1 VVAQAVPDFFV
12 RTLGLSNNEDET
24 QSNFILPE
32 LLGRN
37 ARPRY
42 IRCSRASIIYH
53 FSFIWIFPIFIFLCP
68 SCKLLAIK
76 THPGLYVPWVG
87 DKCKFCGEKY

>member
-1 VVAQAVPDFFV
+1 MLIVYHILWKSVVAQAVPNFFV

-42 IRCSRASIIYH
+42 IRCSRVSIIYY
-53 FSFIWIFPIFIFLCP
+53 FSFIWIFPIFNFSMPEL
-68 SCKLLAIK
+68 
-76 THPGLYVPWVG
+76 
-87 DKCKFCGEKY
+87 